1 MIPSQGYLIEE
12 CLSLSDWCCCLQ
24 TDFMCLQNEV
34 YKQTEQLAELSKGVQ
49 EVVLSSILSMLYE
62 GDRNVLHDLM
72 KMVRVP

>member
-12 CLSLSDWCCCLQ
+12 CLSLSDWCCSLRADFKCLQ
-24 TDFMCLQNEV
+24 YEV
-34 YKQTEQLAELSKGVQ
+34 SEQTRLLPELSKDVQ
-49 EVVLSSILSMLYE
+49 EVVLSSFLSMLYE